1 MQTIELCVLVYPLF
15 WEDVGGVPGV
25 CKEIEE
31 FGGRQEKDS
40 ERKGEQENEIEGER
54 EKNMWGKDR
63 QTVRQ

>member
-1 MQTIELCVLVYPLF
+1 MGVQREREKSVCV
-15 WEDVGGVPGV
+15 W
-25 CKEIEE
+25 
-31 FGGRQEKDS
+31 GGRQEKDS